1 MKFKTYLL
9 FFAAVVALVGV
20 VSTPTYAD
28 EPARY
33 DQPTSAGDLGGR
45 PAVKNPPTSAGD
57 LGGGSGQ
64 STFTL
69 RNPLKGID
77 SVGGLLSKFIEILSY
92 LLILFAVLMIIWTGL
107 QMILARGNPE
117 GLKEQGKRL
126 GYILIGVA
134 LVIGAR
140 VIIMVI
146 INTLEATGTVDPRVI
161 QSTNRAID
169 GR

>member
-1 MKFKTYLL
+1 MKFAYTIL
-9 FFAAVVALVGV
+9 FSLILSLMILVSAVPAYAQPGTGGNVTPG
-20 VSTPTYAD
+20 STSGPQT
-28 EPARY
+28 PG
-33 DQPTSAGDLGGR
+33 TGGN
-45 PAVKNPPTSAGD
+45 VT
-57 LGGGSGQ
+57 GGNTQ

-77 SVGGLLSKFIEILSY
+77 SVGGLLAKFIEILSY
-92 LLILFAVLMIIWTGL
+92 LFILLAVLMIIWTGL

-117 GLKEQGKRL
+117 KLKEQGQRL

-140 VIIMVI
+140 VIITVI

-161 QSTNRAID
+161 QSTNRALD